1 MKCLNHEPHRVGGR
15 TLVDWEAALDY
26 VGGNHDV
33 LLVALDAML
42 QECPGRLS
50 DTERAIADSN
60 PELLQRS
67 AHTLAGN
74 LRILG
79 TTSAGE
85 IALQLETLGR
95 QGTTEGAADQLPQ
108 LKTDTTVIL
117 SEVKNYLESN

>member
-1 MKCLNHEPHRVGGR
+1 M
-15 TLVDWEAALDY
+15 DWEAALEY

-50 DTERAIADSN
+50 DTERAVTEAN

-79 TTSAGE
+79 TTKAGE
-85 IALQLETLGR
+85 TALQLETLGR
-95 QGTTEGAADQLPQ
+95 QGTLEGAVDYLPS
-108 LKTDTTVIL
+108 LKADTTAIL
-117 SEVKNYLESN
+117 GEVKDYLSRHSDDQTA